1 MYRTENIDVL
11 GKVMPTLVFEPEG
24 AGPHPWLVI
33 AQHLPVAHAGLEK
46 DPFTIAVGD
55 GQVPCEFHRYDGAGH
70 GFQDSGNAE
79 RYREQPSEDAWAK
92 AIGFLDGQLKRGK
105 A

>member
-55 GQVPCEFHRYDGAGH
+55 GQVPCEFHRYDGRVTAFRIRATPSATGSNRPRTP
-70 GFQDSGNAE
+70 GRRPSAFSTGSSSG
-79 RYREQPSEDAWAK
+79 
-92 AIGFLDGQLKRGK
+92 
-105 A
+105 

>member
-11 GKVMPTLVFEPEG
+11 GKVMPTLVFEPE
-24 AGPHPWLVI
+24 
-33 AQHLPVAHAGLEK
+33 
-46 DPFTIAVGD
+46 
-55 GQVPCEFHRYDGAGH
+55 GAGH